1 MRSEHLKLS
10 DEEKSPR
17 GVAAVFGGLLFGF
30 GVWALHLLLIYGI
43 TAVTCAHLPAFRDQP
58 LAVKAVLGG
67 LTVAALILVALHG
80 LKHYRRANEADEDED
95 FVSWLNAALDGAA
108 AVAILWQAFPI
119 LTVPLCL

>member
-10 DEEKSPR
+10 DDEKSPR
-17 GVAAVFGGLLFGF
+17 GVAYIFGGLLFGF
-30 GVWALHLLLIYGI
+30 GIWALHLLLIYGI
-43 TAVTCAHLPAFRDQP
+43 TAVTCAHLPGFREQP
-58 LAVKAVLGG
+58 LAVKAVLLG
-67 LTVAALILVALHG
+67 LTVAALLVVALHG

-95 FVSWLNAALDGAA
+95 FVSWLNAALDGGA